1 MIRFSMPMAKTAK
14 TALPRS
20 FHVLVTLF
28 VVCFAF
34 QAHAA
39 APVPQKKDN
48 LAIIEQQLEHTRQ
61 EKKQL
66 ERKTEAAKKQITDIQ
81 KQLVDLAREVQANER
96 DLTLIEGELE
106 RLSNIEHE
114 LMTIMANNR
123 TALGELV
130 TGLQRLARIPPE
142 AMILRPGTPIDNAR
156 AAMLLKAAMK
166 QINQQVAILKEQLA
180 ELAQTRKRLSE
191 QRDIATQIQVSL
203 VSKQEEMN
211 GLLAVRKKFLDR
223 TEAERGQ
230 KEKEVRELARKARDV
245 EDLIARLEEQKKRE
259 AEERSRMASLAAQ
272 APPALRPRGVKAPAP
287 TPQQKPDAPKTAA
300 AMPRDTGERFM
311 PMAGTVT
318 IGYGD
323 EDLLGAQSR
332 GLTVAGRPGATVV
345 TPMSG
350 VVRFAGP
357 FRHFQHILIIE
368 HPGGYHSLI
377 AGLARINAEVGQQVT
392 AGEPVGALGKPPEWD
407 TNLYYELRKNG
418 QPVDPAPV
426 VAANKS

>member
-1 MIRFSMPMAKTAK
+1 MSLGKTAIN
-14 TALPRS
+14 A
-20 FHVLVTLF
+20 VLCAAVAVFLCAGSC
-28 VVCFAF
+28 VSIAM
-34 QAHAA
+34 AA

-48 LAIIEQQLEHTRQ
+48 LAIIEQQLENTRQ

-66 ERKTEAAKKQITDIQ
+66 ERKSEAAKKQISDIQ
-81 KQLVDLAREVQANER
+81 TQLVDLAREVQANER
-96 DLTLIEGELE
+96 DLTLIEGELD
-106 RLSNIEHE
+106 RLAGIESH
-114 LMTIMANNR
+114 LMGVMSRNR
-123 TALGELV
+123 NALGELV

-142 AMILRPGTPIDNAR
+142 AMLLRPGSPIDNAR

-166 QINQQVAILKEQLA
+166 QINEQVATLKEQLA
-180 ELAQTRKRLSE
+180 ELADTRKRLSE
-191 QRDIATQIQVSL
+191 QRDIATQIQTSL
-203 VSKQEEMN
+203 VAKQDEMN
-211 GLLAVRKKFLDR
+211 GLLAVRKQFLDR
-223 TEAERGQ
+223 TEAERKH
-230 KEKEVRELARKARDV
+230 KENEVRELARQARDV

-259 AEERSRMASLAAQ
+259 AEERKRMAALAAKG
-272 APPALRPRGVKAPAP
+272 PPALRPQGTEAAP
-287 TPQQKPDAPKTAA
+287 TPRQKPDAPKMAA
-300 AMPRDTGERFM
+300 AMPSDTGERFM

-323 EDLLGAQSR
+323 EDLLGAESR
-332 GLTVAGRPGATVV
+332 GMTVSGRPGATVV
-345 TPMSG
+345 SPMGG

-377 AGLARINAEVGQQVT
+377 AGLARINAEVGQQVA